1 MRSKSDWA
9 NRPKALASL
18 AGSILLAGWVVSPVQ
33 AQTPLPQNLQLPIPS
48 WPLNDSQSNVVA
60 GCIRLDGR
68 CLFQVA
74 APKSELPARIQ
85 DIQQRLENISN
96 QYMQDDAAKLQVEIA
111 KQNNLPVIVVNDQ
124 PVLTVTQPDANL
136 QGADLDTRAQKVRES
151 LQEGLI
157 RAKQER
163 EPQFITRSSAIAGSL
178 ILGMVVASWSLERWR
193 KRSQIRLA
201 ASASPPTGH
210 PVTTQLTQQQKG
222 NLQEVQRR
230 LYQLAQ
236 GGIWGGGGLIILGL
250 FPYTRI
256 VQVLALSA
264 LQVPLLVGIVGLGTY
279 VVIRLSYVLTD
290 RFAAALAS
298 SYLLTP
304 EASRRVQLRV
314 STISAV
320 TKSITTLGCIGI
332 GILVAL
338 TALGVNIAPLLAG
351 AGLVGVAVSL
361 ASQNLIKDAING
373 FLIIV
378 EDQYA
383 VGDVI
388 AVGDVGGLVEYINLR
403 ITQVRDAEG
412 RLITI
417 PNSEIKIVA
426 NLSSNWSRADL
437 NIPVAYDTNVD
448 QALKLID
455 DVAQQMSRDPIW
467 LQQILEAPQV
477 LGVDNFGERGVIIR
491 VWIKTQPLK
500 QWDVAREFRRRLK
513 VAFDEAGVPIPLP
526 QQEIWFNQSLPA
538 KAQMDGHESKML
550 IR

>member
-48 WPLNDSQSNVVA
+48 WPLNDSQSNMVA

-96 QYMQDDAAKLQVEIA
+96 QYLQDDAAKLQVEIA

-526 QQEIWFNQSLPA
+526 QQEIWFNQSLPT

>member
-1 MRSKSDWA
+1 M
-9 NRPKALASL
+9 
-18 AGSILLAGWVVSPVQ
+18 
-33 AQTPLPQNLQLPIPS
+33 
-48 WPLNDSQSNVVA
+48 
-60 GCIRLDGR
+60 
-68 CLFQVA
+68 
-74 APKSELPARIQ
+74 
-85 DIQQRLENISN
+85 ENISN
-96 QYMQDDAAKLQVEIA
+96 QYLQDDAAKLQLEIA
-111 KQNNLPVIVVNDQ
+111 KQNNLPVIFVNDQ

-290 RFAAALAS
+290 RFAAALAN

-437 NIPVAYDTNVD
+437 NIPVAYDTDVD

-513 VAFDEAGVPIPLP
+513 VAFDQAGVPIPLP

>member
-48 WPLNDSQSNVVA
+48 WPLNDSQSNMVA

-96 QYMQDDAAKLQVEIA
+96 QYLQDDAAKLQVEIA

-136 QGADLDTRAQKVRES
+136 QGADLDTRAQKLRES
-151 LQEGLI
+151 LQEGLV

-178 ILGMVVASWSLERWR
+178 ILGMVVASWSLGRWR

-201 ASASPPTGH
+201 ASASPPTVH

-279 VVIRLSYVLTD
+279 VLIRLSYVLTD

-338 TALGVNIAPLLAG
+338 TTLGVNIAPLLAG

-437 NIPVAYDTNVD
+437 NIPVAYDTDVD

-455 DVAQQMSRDPIW
+455 DIAQQMSRDPIW

>member
-1 MRSKSDWA
+1 MRSKSDRA
-9 NRPKALASL
+9 IRPKALASL

-48 WPLNDSQSNVVA
+48 LPLNDSQSNVVA

-85 DIQQRLENISN
+85 DIQQRLENISS
-96 QYMQDDAAKLQVEIA
+96 QYLQDDAAKLQVEIA

-136 QGADLDTRAQKVRES
+136 QGADLDTRAQKLRES

-163 EPQFITRSSAIAGSL
+163 KPQFITRSSAIAGSL
-178 ILGMVVASWSLERWR
+178 ILGMLVASWSLERWR

-201 ASASPPTGH
+201 ASASPPTAH

-332 GILVAL
+332 GILLAL
-338 TALGVNIAPLLAG
+338 TTLGVNIAPLLAG

-437 NIPVAYDTNVD
+437 NIPVAYDTDVD

-526 QQEIWFNQSLPA
+526 QQEISFNQTLPV
-538 KAQMDGHESKML
+538 KAPVDGRESKIL

>member
-9 NRPKALASL
+9 IRPKALASL

-48 WPLNDSQSNVVA
+48 LPLNDSQSNVVA

-96 QYMQDDAAKLQVEIA
+96 QYLQDDAAKLQVEIT

-136 QGADLDTRAQKVRES
+136 QGVDLDTRAQKLRES
-151 LQEGLI
+151 LQEGLL

-178 ILGMVVASWSLERWR
+178 ILGMVVASWSLGRWR

-201 ASASPPTGH
+201 ASASPPTAH

-236 GGIWGGGGLIILGL
+236 CGIWGGGGLIILGL

-279 VVIRLSYVLTD
+279 VLIRLSYVLTD

-338 TALGVNIAPLLAG
+338 TTLGVNIAPLLAG

-437 NIPVAYDTNVD
+437 NIPVAYDTDVD

-455 DVAQQMSRDPIW
+455 DIAQQMSRDPIW

>member
-1 MRSKSDWA
+1 MGSKSDWA
-9 NRPKALASL
+9 IRPKALASL

-48 WPLNDSQSNVVA
+48 WPLNDSQSNMVA

-96 QYMQDDAAKLQVEIA
+96 QYLQDDAAKLQVEIA
-111 KQNNLPVIVVNDQ
+111 KQNNLPVIFVNDQ

-437 NIPVAYDTNVD
+437 NIPVAYDTDVD

-513 VAFDEAGVPIPLP
+513 VAFDQAGVPIPLP

>member
-9 NRPKALASL
+9 IRPKALASL

-48 WPLNDSQSNVVA
+48 LPLNDSQSNVVA

-96 QYMQDDAAKLQVEIA
+96 QYLQDDAAKLQVEIA

-290 RFAAALAS
+290 RFAAALAN

-338 TALGVNIAPLLAG
+338 TTLGVNIAPLLAG

-437 NIPVAYDTNVD
+437 NIPVAYDTDVD

-455 DVAQQMSRDPIW
+455 DIAQQMSRDPIW

-526 QQEIWFNQSLPA
+526 QQEIWFNQSLPV
-538 KAQMDGHESKML
+538 KAQMDGHESKIL

>member
-1 MRSKSDWA
+1 MPSQSSWA
-9 NRPKALASL
+9 I
-18 AGSILLAGWVVSPVQ
+18 AGTILLTGWVASPIQ
-33 AQTPLPQNLQLPIPS
+33 AQIPLPQNLELPALSLPS
-48 WPLNDSQSNVVA
+48 SDAQSRIMS

-74 APKSELPARIQ
+74 APQSELPARIQ
-85 DIQQRLENISN
+85 DIQQRLETISR
-96 QYMQDDAAKLQVEIA
+96 QYLQEDSSELQIESK
-111 KQNNLPVIVVNDQ
+111 KQNNLPVIYVNDQ
-124 PVLTVTQPDANL
+124 PLLTVTRPDADL
-136 QGADLDTRAQKVRES
+136 QGGDLDTRAEKLKES
-151 LQEGLI
+151 LQEGLK
-157 RAKQER
+157 RAKRER
-163 EPQFITRSSAIAGSL
+163 QPQFLTRRGAIAGGFL
-178 ILGMVVASWSLERWR
+178 VAMIVSSCAIHSTS
-193 KRSQIRLA
+193 KRSRQRLTGTTTT
-201 ASASPPTGH
+201 PTGH
-210 PVTTQLTQQQKG
+210 PVTTQLAQQQQG

-230 LYQLAQ
+230 LYQMAQ
-236 GGIWGGGGLIILGL
+236 ASIWGGGTLIGLGL

-256 VQVLALSA
+256 LQVLMLNV
-264 LQVPLLVGIVGLGTY
+264 LQIPLRLGIVGLGTY
-279 VVIRLSYVLTD
+279 VVIRLSYVLID
-290 RFAAALAS
+290 RFAGALAN

-304 EASRRVQLRV
+304 EASRRLQLRV
-314 STISAV
+314 STISGV
-320 TKSITTLGCIGI
+320 TKSITTLVLLGVGS
-332 GILVAL
+332 LVAL
-338 TALGVNIAPLLAG
+338 TTLGVEIAPLLAG

-388 AVGDVGGLVEYINLR
+388 AVGDVGGLVENINLR

-437 NIPVAYDTNVD
+437 NIPVAYHADVD

-455 DVAQQMSRDPIW
+455 TIAQEMSRDVTW
-467 LQQILEAPQV
+467 QEQILEKPQV
-477 LGVDNFGERGVIIR
+477 LGVDNFGERGVTIR

-513 VAFDEAGVPIPLP
+513 IAFDEAGVPIPLP
-526 QQEIWFNQSLPA
+526 QQEIWFNRSLPA
-538 KAQMDGHESKML
+538 KSQMDEHESHSP
-550 IR
+550 I

>member
-9 NRPKALASL
+9 IRPKALASL

-48 WPLNDSQSNVVA
+48 LPLNDSQSNVVA

-96 QYMQDDAAKLQVEIA
+96 KYLQDDAAKLQVEIT

-136 QGADLDTRAQKVRES
+136 QGVDLDTRAQKLRES
-151 LQEGLI
+151 LQEGLV
-157 RAKQER
+157 RAKKER

-178 ILGMVVASWSLERWR
+178 ILGMVVASWSLGRWR

-201 ASASPPTGH
+201 ASASPPTAH

-236 GGIWGGGGLIILGL
+236 CGIWGGGGLIILGL

-279 VVIRLSYVLTD
+279 LVIRLSYVLND

-437 NIPVAYDTNVD
+437 NIPVAYDTDVD

-455 DVAQQMSRDPIW
+455 DIAQQMSRDPIW

>member
-9 NRPKALASL
+9 IRPKALASL

-48 WPLNDSQSNVVA
+48 LPLNDSQSNVVA

-96 QYMQDDAAKLQVEIA
+96 KYLQDDAAKLQVEIT

-136 QGADLDTRAQKVRES
+136 QGVDLDTRAQKLRES
-151 LQEGLI
+151 LQEGLV
-157 RAKQER
+157 RAKKER

-178 ILGMVVASWSLERWR
+178 ILGMVVASWSLGRWR

-201 ASASPPTGH
+201 ASASPPTAH

-236 GGIWGGGGLIILGL
+236 CGIWGGGGLIILGL

-279 VVIRLSYVLTD
+279 LVIRLSYVLND

-437 NIPVAYDTNVD
+437 NIPVAYDTDVD

-455 DVAQQMSRDPIW
+455 DIAQQMSLDPIW

>member
-9 NRPKALASL
+9 IRPKALASL

-48 WPLNDSQSNVVA
+48 WPLNDSQSNMVA

-96 QYMQDDAAKLQVEIA
+96 QYLQDDAAKLQVEIA

-290 RFAAALAS
+290 RFAAALAN

-437 NIPVAYDTNVD
+437 NIPVAYDTDVD

-513 VAFDEAGVPIPLP
+513 VAFDQAGVPIPLP

>member
-1 MRSKSDWA
+1 MRSKSVWA
-9 NRPKALASL
+9 IRPKALASL

-48 WPLNDSQSNVVA
+48 WPLNDSQSNMVA

-96 QYMQDDAAKLQVEIA
+96 QYLQDDAAKLQVEIA
-111 KQNNLPVIVVNDQ
+111 KQNNLPVIFVNDQ

-264 LQVPLLVGIVGLGTY
+264 LQVPLLVGIVGVGTY
-279 VVIRLSYVLTD
+279 VGSGKYVVKK
-290 RFAAALAS
+290 
-298 SYLLTP
+298 LLH
-304 EASRRVQLRV
+304 R
-314 STISAV
+314 
-320 TKSITTLGCIGI
+320 
-332 GILVAL
+332 
-338 TALGVNIAPLLAG
+338 
-351 AGLVGVAVSL
+351 
-361 ASQNLIKDAING
+361 
-373 FLIIV
+373 
-378 EDQYA
+378 
-383 VGDVI
+383 
-388 AVGDVGGLVEYINLR
+388 
-403 ITQVRDAEG
+403 
-412 RLITI
+412 
-417 PNSEIKIVA
+417 
-426 NLSSNWSRADL
+426 
-437 NIPVAYDTNVD
+437 
-448 QALKLID
+448 
-455 DVAQQMSRDPIW
+455 
-467 LQQILEAPQV
+467 
-477 LGVDNFGERGVIIR
+477 
-491 VWIKTQPLK
+491 
-500 QWDVAREFRRRLK
+500 
-513 VAFDEAGVPIPLP
+513 
-526 QQEIWFNQSLPA
+526 
-538 KAQMDGHESKML
+538 
-550 IR
+550 

>member
-9 NRPKALASL
+9 IRPKALASL

-48 WPLNDSQSNVVA
+48 WPLNDSQSNMVA

-96 QYMQDDAAKLQVEIA
+96 QYLQDDAAKLQVEIA

-136 QGADLDTRAQKVRES
+136 QGADLDTRAQKLRES
-151 LQEGLI
+151 LQEGLV

-178 ILGMVVASWSLERWR
+178 ILGMVVVSWSLGRWR

-201 ASASPPTGH
+201 ASASPPTAH

-236 GGIWGGGGLIILGL
+236 CGIWGGGGLIILGL

-279 VVIRLSYVLTD
+279 VLIRLSYVLTD

-338 TALGVNIAPLLAG
+338 TTLGVNIAPLLAG

-437 NIPVAYDTNVD
+437 NIPVAYDTDVD

-455 DVAQQMSRDPIW
+455 DIAQQMSRDPIW

>member
-1 MRSKSDWA
+1 MRSKSVWA
-9 NRPKALASL
+9 IRPKALASL

-48 WPLNDSQSNVVA
+48 WPLNDSQSNMVA

-96 QYMQDDAAKLQVEIA
+96 QYLQDDAAKLQVEIA
-111 KQNNLPVIVVNDQ
+111 KQNNLPVIFVNDQ

-437 NIPVAYDTNVD
+437 NIPVAYDTDVD

-513 VAFDEAGVPIPLP
+513 VTFDQAGVPIPLP

>member
-9 NRPKALASL
+9 IRPKALASL

-48 WPLNDSQSNVVA
+48 LPLNDSQSNVVA

-96 QYMQDDAAKLQVEIA
+96 KYLQDDAAKLQVEIT

-136 QGADLDTRAQKVRES
+136 QGVDLDTRAQKLRES
-151 LQEGLI
+151 LQEGLV
-157 RAKQER
+157 RAKKER

-178 ILGMVVASWSLERWR
+178 ILGMVVASWSLGRWR

-201 ASASPPTGH
+201 ASASPPTAH

-236 GGIWGGGGLIILGL
+236 CGIWGGGGLIILGL

-279 VVIRLSYVLTD
+279 LVIRLSYVLND

-338 TALGVNIAPLLAG
+338 TTLGVNIAPLLAG

-437 NIPVAYDTNVD
+437 NIPVAYDTDVD

-455 DVAQQMSRDPIW
+455 DIAQQMSRDPIW

>member
-48 WPLNDSQSNVVA
+48 WPLNDSQSNMVA

-96 QYMQDDAAKLQVEIA
+96 QYLQDDAAKLQVEIA
-111 KQNNLPVIVVNDQ
+111 KQNNLPVIFVNDQ

-136 QGADLDTRAQKVRES
+136 QGADLDTRAQKLRES

-290 RFAAALAS
+290 RFAAALAN

-338 TALGVNIAPLLAG
+338 TTLGVNIAPLLAG

-437 NIPVAYDTNVD
+437 NIPVAYDTDVD

-513 VAFDEAGVPIPLP
+513 VAFDQAGVPIPLP

>member
-9 NRPKALASL
+9 VRPKALASL

-48 WPLNDSQSNVVA
+48 WPLNGSQSNMVA

-96 QYMQDDAAKLQVEIA
+96 QYLQDDAAKLQVEIA

-136 QGADLDTRAQKVRES
+136 QGADLDTRAQKLRES
-151 LQEGLI
+151 LQEGLV

-178 ILGMVVASWSLERWR
+178 ILGMVVASWSLGRWR
-193 KRSQIRLA
+193 KRSQIRLS
-201 ASASPPTGH
+201 ASASPPTAH

-279 VVIRLSYVLTD
+279 LVIRLSYVLTD

-338 TALGVNIAPLLAG
+338 TTLGVNIAPLLAG

-437 NIPVAYDTNVD
+437 NIPVAYDTDVD

-526 QQEIWFNQSLPA
+526 QQEIWFNQSLPV

>member
-18 AGSILLAGWVVSPVQ
+18 AGSILLAGWVVSPVH

-96 QYMQDDAAKLQVEIA
+96 QYLQDDAAKLQVEIA

-178 ILGMVVASWSLERWR
+178 ISGMVVASWSLERWR

-290 RFAAALAS
+290 RFAAALAN

-526 QQEIWFNQSLPA
+526 QQEIWFNQSLPT